1 MKAVKKIKKYVIKE
15 YNKKEQEET
24 NYKYGIFLIEDD
36 YEPQTEADNVQELI
50 DWVD

>member
-24 NYKYGIFLIEDD
+24 GYNFGIFLIEDD
-36 YEPQTEADNVQELI
+36 YEPQMEADNIQELI